1 MKKKLTIVYAGVG
14 FICLL
19 CLVLSIV
26 LVRGSLD
33 ELGLSAMLPSA
44 TPSAD
49 PEKVILYEE
58 LKNPTEIQ
66 QIYYDELIEVTQGYP
81 EVDPYAVS
89 EKLAKCFISSF
100 YTWTNKDGNFDVG
113 GLDYLYGPHHLTF
126 GLYARDTYYQN
137 FNHFESEYGVENLME
152 VESVTL
158 LNSVYGGQIQID
170 EEKMESY
177 YLELEWIYKSGSSM
191 DTSKLQHKAGITVID
206 NTTSGRYEIIR
217 ILDIE

>member
-1 MKKKLTIVYAGVG
+1 MKKKLTVVYTGVG
-14 FICLL
+14 LICLL

-33 ELGLSAMLPSA
+33 ELGLSTMFPGA

-49 PEKVILYEE
+49 PEKVILYKQP
-58 LKNPTEIQ
+58 KNPTEIQ
-66 QIYYDELIEVTQGYP
+66 EGFYDELIEVTQGYP
-81 EVDPYAVS
+81 EVDPYVAS
-89 EKLAKCFISSF
+89 EKLAKCFISDF

-158 LNSVYGGQIQID
+158 MNSAYGGQVNID

-177 YLELEWIYKSGSSM
+177 YLELEWTYKPGSSM

-206 NTTSGRYEIIR
+206 NKISGRYEIIR
-217 ILDIE
+217 IMNIE